1 MKRVGWLLAFVAG
14 VPWLVTACGPTEV
27 VVGEAQ
33 GVARVVVGVLG
44 MTHQLAFPDVADSG
58 VATEQAIGSP
68 GGLVASEDGSFFF
81 VDRSRRR
88 IGEVSAEGELTWPI
102 GRGACGTAFTAG
114 TTPANLCL
122 DEPYDIIRDAPGALL
137 VSDHGGHRVYRVDLA
152 ADAVEAFLG
161 TGAPGAALDGS
172 DASSAP
178 TYYPGSLALGPNGA
192 VYVAES
198 GNHRIVRVR
207 TDGTVEVVAGAAD
220 TAGERGDGG
229 PAVEALLRDP
239 SGLVWMGDTLFVA
252 DGGANRIR
260 RIVNDTIYA
269 YAGLGA
275 PGFAGDRGAAAAAL
289 FRDPGPMV
297 VIGSL
302 LLVADRGNFRVRVIR
317 VGPDSIDSFAGT
329 GQAAP
334 GPDEL
339 DIGRTAIAGPVGLA
353 AAGRA
358 VFLSDSGGYVVR
370 RVIR

>member
-1 MKRVGWLLAFVAG
+1 MKRVGRLLVLIAG
-14 VPWLVTACGPTEV
+14 VPSLVAACGPTEV

-44 MTHQLAFPDVADSG
+44 MTHELAFPDVADSG
-58 VATEQAIGSP
+58 LATEQAIGSP
-68 GGLVASEDGSFFF
+68 GGVVASEDGSFFF
-81 VDRSRRR
+81 ADRFRRR
-88 IGEVSAEGELTWPI
+88 VGEVSADGELTWPI
-102 GRGACGTAFTAG
+102 GRGACGTSFTSG
-114 TTPANLCL
+114 TTPENLCL
-122 DEPYDIIRDAPGALL
+122 DQPYDIVRDAAGALL
-137 VSDHGGHRVYRVDLA
+137 VSDRAGNRVYRVDLA
-152 ADAVEAFLG
+152 ADAVEPLLG
-161 TGAPGAALDGS
+161 TGDPGVAVDGS
-172 DASSAP
+172 EASSAP
-178 TYYPGSLALGPNGA
+178 TDYPGSLALGPNGA

-198 GNHRIVRVR
+198 GNHRIIRVR
-207 TDGTVEVVAGAAD
+207 TDGIVEVVAGVAD
-220 TAGERGDGG
+220 TAGDRGDGG

-239 SGLVWMGDTLFVA
+239 SGLAWMGDTLFIA

-260 RIVNDTIYA
+260 RIVNDTIYP

-297 VIGSL
+297 AIGSL
-302 LLVADRGNFRVRVIR
+302 LLVADRGNFRVRIIR

-334 GPDEL
+334 GQDGLEV
-339 DIGRTAIAGPVGLA
+339 GRTAIAGPVGLA

>member
-1 MKRVGWLLAFVAG
+1 MKRVGRLLALIAG
-14 VPWLVTACGPTEV
+14 VPWLAACGPTEV

-44 MTHQLAFPDVADSG
+44 MTHKLAFPDVADSG
-58 VATEQAIGSP
+58 PSTEQAIGSP

-81 VDRSRRR
+81 VDRFRRR
-88 IGEVSAEGELTWPI
+88 VGKVSADGNLTWPI
-102 GRGACGTAFTAG
+102 GRGACGDSFTAG
-114 TTPANLCL
+114 TTPAKLCL
-122 DEPYDIIRDAPGALL
+122 NQPYDITQDAAGALL
-137 VSDHGGHRVYRVDLA
+137 VSDYSGQRVYRVDLA
-152 ADAVEAFLG
+152 ADVVEPFFG
-161 TGAPGAALDGS
+161 TGAVGTAVDGS
-172 DASSAP
+172 EAANAP
-178 TYYPGSLALGPNGA
+178 TSYPASLALGPDGA
-192 VYVAES
+192 LYVAER
-198 GNHRIVRVR
+198 GNFRIVRVG
-207 TDGTVEVVAGAAD
+207 TDGLVEAVVGAAD
-220 TAGERGDGG
+220 TAGDRGDGG

-239 SGLVWMGDTLFVA
+239 SGLVWMGDTLFLA
-252 DGGANRIR
+252 DGAANRIR

-275 PGFAGDRGAAAAAL
+275 PGFAGDRGAAAVAL

-297 VIGSL
+297 AIGSL
-302 LLVADRGNFRVRVIR
+302 LLVADRGNFRVRIIR

-334 GPDEL
+334 GPDGL
-339 DIGRTAIAGPVGLA
+339 DIGRTAIAGPTGLA